1 VGGPDA
7 GVVTMA
13 GWSCEDDDKRAPL
26 SRAISGTGEGSGG
39 GRSCGRPCIFD
50 GTPHPRPLPA
60 EVRGEGTPRCRLL
73 RSIVPGLLLLV
84 SACGGDGGGGDGGG
98 PAPISTLAYVV
109 TTCDQPPG
117 QGRATFQQALWVR
130 QGERDPVKVMELP
143 AAPLPLCRSLADTR
157 DGSNSL
163 FAGAFQRMG
172 VSPDGEVVLFEVTY
186 DLSPFRF
193 EPWARLPEE
202 QEGIFLA

>member
-1 VGGPDA
+1 MCATLPML
-7 GVVTMA
+7 VTLA
-13 GWSCEDDDKRAPL
+13 ACGND
-26 SRAISGTGEGSGG
+26 GG
-39 GRSCGRPCIFD
+39 GN
-50 GTPHPRPLPA
+50 
-60 EVRGEGTPRCRLL
+60 
-73 RSIVPGLLLLV
+73 
-84 SACGGDGGGGDGGG
+84 GGGGDGG

-109 TTCDQPPG
+109 NTCDQPAG
-117 QGRATFQQALWVR
+117 QGQATFQQALWVR
-130 QGERDPVKVMELP
+130 QGEREPVKVMELP